1 MKKLPIILMILICVT
16 AVFAQKKE
24 TKKTIFAVVNDGK
37 QIEPIAFIENGEL
50 KTISGENGEA
60 EKNNAY
66 LQSLYK
72 PKAKFNLIFGGAN
85 AGTVTVIKN
94 FADSDCAAN
103 QAEISIQ
110 SKTVKPKGFLMALA
124 TNALSKKKVSGLRK
138 LPTVAERAE
147 IEKLVMAEMIKQKIP
162 IKKTGELRYHNL
174 TKIDADN
181 DGNPEFVGTFW
192 YNTGAKIR
200 SLMFFIAEKT
210 ADGKYSI
217 PFSKF
222 DEFKEDEV
230 MSKDLSNLD
239 KDGIYHEFLID
250 LFDIDGNGTGE
261 IFTISSGFEGSNFN
275 AYRKTGGKWTEI
287 LDTSNYHCG
296 Y

>member
-1 MKKLPIILMILICVT
+1 MILICVT

-124 TNALSKKKVSGLRK
+124 TNALF
-138 LPTVAERAE
+138 
-147 IEKLVMAEMIKQKIP
+147 EKEGFGI
-162 IKKTGELRYHNL
+162 
-174 TKIDADN
+174 
-181 DGNPEFVGTFW
+181 
-192 YNTGAKIR
+192 AKI
-200 SLMFFIAEKT
+200 
-210 ADGKYSI
+210 ADCCRTRR
-217 PFSKF
+217 
-222 DEFKEDEV
+222 D
-230 MSKDLSNLD
+230 
-239 KDGIYHEFLID
+239 
-250 LFDIDGNGTGE
+250 
-261 IFTISSGFEGSNFN
+261 
-275 AYRKTGGKWTEI
+275 RKTRHGGNDKTENS
-287 LDTSNYHCG
+287 DQKNG
-296 Y
+296 

>member
-1 MKKLPIILMILICVT
+1 
-16 AVFAQKKE
+16 
-24 TKKTIFAVVNDGK
+24 
-37 QIEPIAFIENGEL
+37 
-50 KTISGENGEA
+50 
-60 EKNNAY
+60 
-66 LQSLYK
+66 
-72 PKAKFNLIFGGAN
+72 
-85 AGTVTVIKN
+85 
-94 FADSDCAAN
+94 
-103 QAEISIQ
+103 
-110 SKTVKPKGFLMALA
+110 
-124 TNALSKKKVSGLRK
+124 
-138 LPTVAERAE
+138 
-147 IEKLVMAEMIKQKIP
+147 MAEMIKQKIP